1 MIAMQVAGIIAEY
14 VVFLTLADEDELN
27 LDTAVKMT
35 ESLADHLEEMDK
47 GFLRELV
54 DAFPIISASYSDE
67 AREVVRDIPYAFY
80 LEEAIAA
87 DDPVR
92 LAELEALREARE
104 ELAVASPGHS

>member
-1 MIAMQVAGIIAEY
+1 MIAMQVADIIAEY
-14 VVFLTLADEDELN
+14 VVFLTLTDEDELN

-54 DAFPIISASYSDE
+54 DAFPVIAEEYSGE
-67 AREVVRDIPYAFY
+67 AKEVVRNIAYSFY
-80 LEEAIAA
+80 LEEALAA

-92 LAELEALREARE
+92 LAELAALRDARD
-104 ELAVASPGHS
+104 